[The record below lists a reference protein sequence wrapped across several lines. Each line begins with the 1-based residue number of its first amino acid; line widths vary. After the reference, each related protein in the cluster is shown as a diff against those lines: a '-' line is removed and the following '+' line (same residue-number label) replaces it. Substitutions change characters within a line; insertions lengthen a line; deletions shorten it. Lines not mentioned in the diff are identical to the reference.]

1 MPKSVLQKSMAGI
14 SRPQASPE
22 QVFKGLS
29 KVISVLLPSKN
40 AVTKGKGGA
49 SHHLCCSA
57 VVKTTCPRKA
67 RQVFGL
73 PLPGRF
79 KPTFPNCHG
88 STPTTRLQ
96 VTLGGE
102 SISTFLGQAVGLRRK
117 DDEIPTTLCEE
128 KGMLGLWGIAP
139 FLSSLMSVYL
149 DKVWHLDLG
158 RGSDNFG
165 SESDRHLMNKGSSP
179 TDSYPVQPSNLSP

>member
-1 MPKSVLQKSMAGI
+1 MPESVLQESMAGT

-22 QVFKGLS
+22 QVFKGPS
-29 KVISVLLPSKN
+29 KASSILLPLKN

-49 SHHLCCSA
+49 SRHLCCSP

-67 RQVFGL
+67 RRVLSL

-79 KPTFPNCHG
+79 KPMFPNCHG

-102 SISTFLGQAVGLRRK
+102 SISAFFGQAVGPHRK
-117 DDEIPTTLCEE
+117 DEEIPTTLCEE
-128 KGMLGLWGIAP
+128 KRMLGVWDISP
-139 FLSSLMSVYL
+139 FLFDLMSVYL
-149 DKVWHLDLG
+149 DGV
-158 RGSDNFG
+158 
-165 SESDRHLMNKGSSP
+165 
-179 TDSYPVQPSNLSP
+179 

>member
-1 MPKSVLQKSMAGI
+1 MAGI

-29 KVISVLLPSKN
+29 KANFILLPSKN

-49 SHHLCCSA
+49 SHHLCCSP

-67 RQVFGL
+67 RRVLGL

-102 SISTFLGQAVGLRRK
+102 SISAFLGQAVGLLRE
-117 DDEIPTTLCEE
+117 DEEIPTTLCEE
-128 KGMLGLWGIAP
+128 KGLLGFWGIPP
-139 FLSSLMSVYL
+139 FLFNLMSVYL
-149 DKVWHLDLG
+149 DRVGDLDLG
-158 RGSDNFG
+158 RGSGSFG
-165 SESDRHLMNKGSSP
+165 GESSKHLMSKGSSP
-179 TDSYPVQPSNLSP
+179 TNSYPLHPSNLNP